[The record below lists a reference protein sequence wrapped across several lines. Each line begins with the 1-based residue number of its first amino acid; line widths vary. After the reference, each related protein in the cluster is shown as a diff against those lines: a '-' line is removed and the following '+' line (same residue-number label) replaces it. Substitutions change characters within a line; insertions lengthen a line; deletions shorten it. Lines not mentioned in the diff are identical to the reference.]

1 MEFEEYQRLAAQTD
15 CISDDQGLMISLL
28 GLGGEAGSLL
38 TEYKKFLRD
47 REAHAQFSAVVAE
60 ELGDILW
67 YVATIASRMQLDLAE
82 IAMMNIAKTQDRWGT
97 DALGQMGLGLD
108 PVLPDESFPLH
119 EQLPRKFSVRFVENT
134 DAGRNRVKL
143 YLGDEPLGDRLTDNA
158 YDDDGYR
165 YHDVFHLAYA
175 AILGWSPILRKLMN
189 CKRRSNAVV
198 DEVEDGGRAQ
208 VIEEAVSAYAYQ
220 YAHNHANLESV
231 KTLDYSF
238 LRTLKELTRGLEVSR
253 CSFRD
258 WEQAILAG
266 FQVWRELV
274 RRRSG
279 TVSCDLKAR
288 SIALEE
294 P

>member
-1 MEFEEYQRLAAQTD
+1 MEFEEYQILAAQTD
-15 CISDDQGLMISLL
+15 FISSDHGLMIALL

-60 ELGDILW
+60 ELGDVLW
-67 YVATIASRMQLDLAE
+67 YVATIASRMKLDLTE
-82 IAMMNIAKTQDRWGT
+82 IAMTNIAKTQDRWGT
-97 DALGQMGLGLD
+97 ETCGQIGLGLE
-108 PVLPDESFPLH
+108 PVLPDESFPQH
-119 EQLPRKFSVRFVENT
+119 EQLPRKFSVRFEEAV

-143 YLGDEPLGDRLTDNA
+143 YLDDEPLGDRLTDNA

-175 AILGWSPILRKLMN
+175 AILGWSPIIRKLMN

-220 YAHNHANLESV
+220 YAHKHAYLDNV
-231 KTLDYSF
+231 KNLDYSF

-258 WEQAILAG
+258 WEQAVLAG

-288 SIALEE
+288 SISLT
-294 P
+294 